1 MLGHLILAKMFWF
14 SDYPALLWMSFLWML
29 ENWNPDQYLA
39 CAHVFHGAS
48 LVAQT
53 VKNLP
58 AMWDTH
64 VWSLGWEDPLEKRM
78 GPHCS
83 ILAWRIPWIE
93 ELHGLQSMRLQR
105 VEHDWE
111 LTLSFF
117 HIFLVLFS
125 LWNIGILSTSQH
137 CKHFLGHNCFPLQI
151 LFFSHSQA
159 VCDTS
164 LQFNSVQS
172 LSRVRLFAVPWTAAR
187 QASLSITNSRSP
199 TKAMSMK
206 VGDAIQPSHPLSSPS
221 PPALNLSQH
230 QGLFQWVS
238 PSHQVAK
245 VLEFQLQHQS
255 FQ

>member
-1 MLGHLILAKMFWF
+1 MISGPFSWSVLEVRGLGLKNMLVSMLGHLILAKMFWF

-125 LWNIGILSTSQH
+125 LWNFGASAKKELVSSCCQSSGELVPD
-137 CKHFLGHNCFPLQI
+137 FWE
-151 LFFSHSQA
+151 LFRA
-159 VCDTS
+159 
-164 LQFNSVQS
+164 
-172 LSRVRLFAVPWTAAR
+172 
-187 QASLSITNSRSP
+187 TN
-199 TKAMSMK
+199 KAT
-206 VGDAIQPSHPLSSPS
+206 L
-221 PPALNLSQH
+221 
-230 QGLFQWVS
+230 
-238 PSHQVAK
+238 
-245 VLEFQLQHQS
+245 
-255 FQ
+255 